1 MVTMVKTPRLEE
13 LDVLELLLTEKI
25 TVKEP
30 PKVALSRVQFTK
42 FLVESYGI
50 SEEKG
55 DPMSVKNLAG
65 FGVNAVQHQAWVNI
79 LPNAQHYEDY
89 WLKLEK

>member
-79 LPNAQHYEDY
+79 LPNAPHYED
-89 WLKLEK
+89 